1 MEQAKRLG
9 DRVRVVLVVLL
20 FVAAGVLS
28 AVFMGRVAINYN
40 LVDYLGK
47 GTQTKVALD
56 IIEEEFGMS
65 GNLQVMAKNASAD
78 TDDAMQDTLERIPHV
93 LNVNFDRN
101 DEAYYK
107 DGNTLFIVIIDGDD
121 YSENAKQVS
130 ADIHMA
136 LASYEGH

>member
-40 LVDYLGK
+40 LADYLGK

-130 ADIHMA
+130 ADIHTA
-136 LASYEGH
+136 LAFYEGH

>member
-1 MEQAKRLG
+1 M
-9 DRVRVVLVVLL
+9 VLL

-78 TDDAMQDTLERIPHV
+78 TDDAMQDTLERIP
-93 LNVNFDRN
+93 
-101 DEAYYK
+101 
-107 DGNTLFIVIIDGDD
+107 
-121 YSENAKQVS
+121 
-130 ADIHMA
+130 MC
-136 LASYEGH
+136 